1 MEKLNVPTEVLC
13 GRNVIVENA
22 NKLKEIGTHA
32 FIVSGKK
39 SVFSN
44 GSLDDVLKAL
54 NSVDIKYTLFNE
66 VMANPTIP
74 LVYDGS
80 KKLKENGCDFII
92 AIGGGSPMDA
102 AKAIA
107 ILARQ
112 DIKEED
118 LFTTPISSD
127 VVPIVCIPTT
137 SGTGSEVTPYSIIT
151 NDRLETKSTINSVY
165 TYPRIAFLD
174 GKYMQTLGKNTTIN
188 TVLDAL
194 CHAVEGY
201 LSKKA
206 TEYSKDLSL
215 KAIKLISKH
224 FAALENN
231 TLSLEDRDELLYA
244 STLAGVVIASCGT
257 VAVHILGY
265 SLTYYKD
272 IDHGRANGLLLVEF
286 LRLVERKENVLISKI
301 LEALGMTSLA
311 ELDKQINTLLGEKE
325 VLTDEEIDKYA
336 LKASKVEKLK
346 NTIIDLSLEDLKDIL
361 TKSLK
366 G

>member
-13 GRNVIVENA
+13 GRDVILKNA
-22 NKLKEIGTHA
+22 NKFKTIGTKA
-32 FIVSGKK
+32 FIVSGKHSALK
-39 SVFSN
+39 N
-44 GSLDDVLKAL
+44 GSLDDALKAL
-54 NSVDIKYTLFNE
+54 KSEKIEYVLFNE

-74 LVYDGS
+74 LVYEGS
-80 KKLKENGCDFII
+80 KKLKENGCDFVI

-112 DIKEED
+112 DIKESD
-118 LFTTPISSD
+118 LFSASISSD
-127 VVPIVCIPTT
+127 VLPIVCIPTT

-151 NDRLETKSTINSVY
+151 NDRLETKSTINSIY
-165 TYPRIAFLD
+165 TYPTLAFLD
-174 GKYMQTLGKNTTIN
+174 GKYTETLGRNTTIN

-194 CHAVEGY
+194 CHAIEGY

-206 TEYSKDLSL
+206 TAYSKALSL
-215 KAIKLISKH
+215 KAIKMISKH
-224 FAALENN
+224 FKELENN
-231 TLSLEDRDELLYA
+231 TLSIEARDELLYA

-286 LRLVERKENVLISKI
+286 LRLVQTKEKVLVEEI
-301 LEALGMTSLA
+301 LESLNMSSLD
-311 ELDKQINTLLGEKE
+311 ELDKELNILLGEKE
-325 VLTDEEIDKYA
+325 TISDSEIEKYA
-336 LKASKVEKLK
+336 IKASKVEKLK

-361 TKSLK
+361 KKSLK

>member
-13 GRNVIVENA
+13 GRNIIVENA
-22 NKLKEIGTHA
+22 NKLKEIGNKA
-32 FIVSGKK
+32 FIVSGKT
-39 SVFSN
+39 SVFKN
-44 GSLDDVLKAL
+44 GSLDDVLTAL
-54 NSVDIKYTLFNE
+54 KNVNIEYTLFNE

-80 KKLKENGCDFII
+80 KKLKESGCDFII

-118 LFTTPISSD
+118 LFTTAISSD
-127 VVPIVCIPTT
+127 VLPIVCVPTT

-165 TYPRIAFLD
+165 TYPRLALLD

-194 CHAVEGY
+194 CHAIEGY

-206 TEYSKDLSL
+206 TEYSKNLSL

-224 FAALENN
+224 FNELENN
-231 TLSLEDRDELLYA
+231 TLSLESRDELLYA

-272 IDHGRANGLLLVEF
+272 IDHGRANGLLLAEF
-286 LRLVERKENVLISKI
+286 LKLVDAKRPELIKEI
-301 LEALGMTSLA
+301 LEALNMSSLD
-311 ELDKQINTLLGEKE
+311 ELDKEISLLLGEKE
-325 VLTDEEIDKYA
+325 VLSDEEIDKYA

-361 TKSLK
+361 QKSLK